1 MSKKA
6 SPRPVAPPAS
16 PKKQS
21 KARKGLMSEVE
32 QQENTTPN
40 EGVVD
45 APSATNSLSAEK
57 PKRRWLREAGL
68 EGVLPTAAT
77 EAGLARPIKWSETEE
92 SSPVQAANLMRP
104 SVLMLA
110 SARPPEEEWLGA
122 MALVALANN
131 QKVNMQ
137 NHPLD
142 LASSNYT
149 HL

>member
-1 MSKKA
+1 
-6 SPRPVAPPAS
+6 
-16 PKKQS
+16 
-21 KARKGLMSEVE
+21 MSEVE
-32 QQENTTPN
+32 QQENTTPKQGN
-40 EGVVD
+40 V
-45 APSATNSLSAEK
+45 ATPTVNPLSAEK

-68 EGVLPTAAT
+68 EGVLPTVNAAD
-77 EAGLARPIKWSETEE
+77 AGLARPLKWSEAEE

-110 SARPPEEEWLGA
+110 STRAPEEEWLGA

-137 NHPLD
+137 NQPLD
-142 LASSNYT
+142 LAGPNYT